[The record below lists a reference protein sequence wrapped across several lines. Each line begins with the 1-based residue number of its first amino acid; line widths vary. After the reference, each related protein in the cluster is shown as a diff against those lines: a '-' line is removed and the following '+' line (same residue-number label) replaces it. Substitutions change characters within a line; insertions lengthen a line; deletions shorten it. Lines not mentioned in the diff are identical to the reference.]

1 MKFNN
6 IKIYLVLLITLTI
19 SSVAF
24 SSDESRSDLTSYS
37 KDKVHLFLLA
47 GQSNMAGRGVIDKAD
62 NAPHPRIFALNKEG
76 NWQPAKDP
84 IHFDK
89 KAAGAGLARHFALV
103 LVENDPNI
111 VVGLIPAA
119 CGGSSINHWQPGAWF
134 EPTQSHPYDDAI
146 SRTRLALQSGT
157 LKGILWHQGEA
168 DCKPGQAPEHK
179 DRLQELIK
187 RFRTDLNVQ
196 DLPFI
201 VGELGRFYAK
211 DEPEYISLV
220 NRALKEITGIVP
232 FTAFVSSEDLTSNPD
247 QVHFNTAS
255 HKIFGERYA
264 RKYLEIIARQ
274 AKQ

>member
-1 MKFNN
+1 MKFSN
-6 IKIYLVLLITLTI
+6 IKIFLVLLLALTI

-24 SSDESRSDLTSYS
+24 SSEDNRSDLTSYS

-47 GQSNMAGRGVIDKAD
+47 GQSNMAGRGVIDKD
-62 NAPHPRIFALNKEG
+62 NNDPHPRIFALNKEG
-76 NWQPAKDP
+76 NWQPATDP

-89 KAAGAGLARHFALV
+89 KAAGAGLARHFALA
-103 LVENDPNI
+103 LVEDDPNI
-111 VVGLIPAA
+111 VIGLIPAA
-119 CGGSSINHWQPGAWF
+119 CGGSSISHWQPGAWF

-146 SRTRLALQSGT
+146 SRTHIAMQSGT

-179 DRLQELIK
+179 ARLQELIK
-187 RFRTDLNVQ
+187 RFRTDLDAP

-211 DEPEYISLV
+211 DDPEYISLV

-232 FTAFVSSEDLTSNPD
+232 FTAFVSCEDLTANPD

-255 HKIFGERYA
+255 HKIFGARYA
-264 RKYLEIIARQ
+264 RKYLEIIDRK
-274 AKQ
+274 AK